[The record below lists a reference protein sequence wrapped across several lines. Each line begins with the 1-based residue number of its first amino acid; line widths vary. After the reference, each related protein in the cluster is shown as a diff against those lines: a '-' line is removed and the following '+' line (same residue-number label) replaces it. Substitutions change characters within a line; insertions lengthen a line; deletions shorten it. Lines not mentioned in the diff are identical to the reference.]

1 MHLLGSICAFYSPV
15 SANILFMLLHPR
27 CCQFL
32 IHHSWHLPWAYMGK
46 KPNQWYLCMKYET
59 FHNLNVRRGSGR
71 VLMTCAHVHANVTC
85 TMLCMNVMWWLK
97 VEAFQSISLLPVTLG
112 PISASDP
119 NKVTLMWNDRGF
131 HRSPPTVSFFVIL
144 WFSYTHTHTLH
155 CSYPSLGNQTHSYCC
170 FVSKKCLDSFISAV
184 IKPLSSYNRSLY
196 FLGHAPNPD
205 KSCLSYELRPFKVL
219 WMYSINYIDNIHI
232 LWSENWP

>member
-144 WFSYTHTHTLH
+144 SFSYTHTPYIAATLTRQPNTLILLFCLH
-155 CSYPSLGNQTHSYCC
+155 KMSWFIHFCSHKASQ
-170 FVSKKCLDSFISAV
+170 
-184 IKPLSSYNRSLY
+184 
-196 FLGHAPNPD
+196 FLQ
-205 KSCLSYELRPFKVL
+205 
-219 WMYSINYIDNIHI
+219 
-232 LWSENWP
+232 

>member
-144 WFSYTHTHTLH
+144 SFSYTHTPYIAATLTRQPNTLILLFCLQKMSWFIH
-155 CSYPSLGNQTHSYCC
+155 FCSHKASQ
-170 FVSKKCLDSFISAV
+170 
-184 IKPLSSYNRSLY
+184 
-196 FLGHAPNPD
+196 FLQ
-205 KSCLSYELRPFKVL
+205 
-219 WMYSINYIDNIHI
+219 
-232 LWSENWP
+232 